1 MASVKNNRLF
11 TRKRFAIGLV
21 VLFVIIVV
29 LGLLSYYWL
38 PGYVKSEV
46 EEKLSKKINRPVT
59 VKAIEFK
66 PLTLELTVTAFHVGA
81 KNPPDKTKATL
92 LSFDKL
98 HVDLSIDSITRRA
111 LIISAITLEKPK
123 VYLVREQADQYNITD
138 ILESFEQK
146 EDAPP
151 EEESGKTLFSVSN
164 IVIKDGHFELTDQY
178 KNSHQRIS
186 DINLGIP
193 VAANFG
199 RIEEQWVKPRFS
211 ANINDAPFSLNGEL
225 LPFTAD
231 KREESLTLKL
241 NDIDLTRIDEY
252 VSMPPG
258 LSLSSGY
265 FDSDLL
271 LTFVQGG
278 GKVQSVTLS
287 GQVALKQLAYQ
298 NQAVEAPYQAVF
310 EKLIVQVDVDFMG
323 VKPAQTEVT
332 LTNVTITR
340 QGEAK
345 PVFSLPELAL
355 DNVQI
360 DMAKKHVILDKVS
373 LNKLSILLQREQ
385 DGNIDLTRL
394 FASTGSGTQRSGPSS
409 SPKRV
414 ATAKVAQATVIP
426 IPDRKPS
433 QEDIAQAK
441 VQAIAEAEK
450 PVDQL
455 PVDVAAEE
463 SASGSDDQMLPVL
476 SMLAANTD
484 PWNTQINTIQLS
496 DASINFQDTT
506 LSKAAPMKIHGLN
519 LTLNNID
526 INGID
531 PLEMVLQAKVNKRG
545 SIDTHGTLAW
555 TPLSTNL
562 NIDLKNVDLVSLQGW
577 GGDQLNALLTR
588 GNISF
593 KGKVDAK
600 GVPLVVAVNGT
611 GRLSSFNIFDKR
623 RRSDLL
629 RWRNIGIDGL
639 KFVNDPLRVDISSVR
654 LDRFYARVNILP
666 DGSLNLNDIVKQD
679 KTVAKNESKANKA
692 PPVSSKQSIPIR
704 IGKVVVNKSN
714 IDFSDQF
721 IQPSYRANL
730 TGLTGK
736 IEPLHPNKTGK
747 IEITG
752 AVDKSAPLDISGT
765 IDPFSS
771 ELKLDIVAKANNID
785 MPTFSPYSGK
795 YVGYAIERGKLSVD
809 VHYKIEDN
817 ALKATNEIF
826 LDQLKL
832 GDEIESSDAPSI
844 PLKLA
849 VSLLK
854 DRNGE
859 INLKL
864 PVKGSVDDPE
874 FSIGDVLFD
883 AFINLIM
890 KAITAPFAL
899 LGSAIGGDQ
908 ELSSIDFT
916 PGYKN
921 IETEAETRLQTLSKA
936 LVDRPILKLEITGYA
951 DSKGDHDALKKV
963 LLDRMV
969 KAKKLTED
977 AADGE
982 AGGSLEEVELDA
994 EQYEEFLTMVY
1005 DEQTFEKP
1013 ENILGFAKSLP
1024 VPEME
1029 ELMLKNIEVNDED
1042 YRKLAQQR
1050 ANSARD
1056 WLVNQGAISNDRIF
1070 ILGAKVKADDNAET
1084 SQVKFKIK

>member
-1 MASVKNNRLF
+1 M
-11 TRKRFAIGLV
+11 
-21 VLFVIIVV
+21 
-29 LGLLSYYWL
+29 Y
-38 PGYVKSEV
+38 
-46 EEKLSKKINRPVT
+46 
-59 VKAIEFK
+59 
-66 PLTLELTVTAFHVGA
+66 
-81 KNPPDKTKATL
+81 
-92 LSFDKL
+92 
-98 HVDLSIDSITRRA
+98 
-111 LIISAITLEKPK
+111 
-123 VYLVREQADQYNITD
+123 
-138 ILESFEQK
+138 
-146 EDAPP
+146 
-151 EEESGKTLFSVSN
+151 
-164 IVIKDGHFELTDQY
+164 
-178 KNSHQRIS
+178 
-186 DINLGIP
+186 
-193 VAANFG
+193 
-199 RIEEQWVKPRFS
+199 
-211 ANINDAPFSLNGEL
+211 
-225 LPFTAD
+225 
-231 KREESLTLKL
+231 
-241 NDIDLTRIDEY
+241 
-252 VSMPPG
+252 
-258 LSLSSGY
+258 
-265 FDSDLL
+265 
-271 LTFVQGG
+271 
-278 GKVQSVTLS
+278 
-287 GQVALKQLAYQ
+287 
-298 NQAVEAPYQAVF
+298 
-310 EKLIVQVDVDFMG
+310 KLIW
-323 VKPAQTEVT
+323 
-332 LTNVTITR
+332 R
-340 QGEAK
+340 
-345 PVFSLPELAL
+345 
-355 DNVQI
+355 
-360 DMAKKHVILDKVS
+360 KKHVILDKIS
-373 LNKLSILLQREQ
+373 LNKLVILLQREQ
-385 DGNIDLTRL
+385 DGVIDLTRL
-394 FASTGSGTQRSGPSS
+394 FASTGGETQRPRPSS

-414 ATAKVAQATVIP
+414 AAEKVARATVIP
-426 IPDRKPS
+426 IPGRKPS

-506 LSKAAPMKIHGLN
+506 LRKAVPMKIHGLN

-531 PLEMVLQAKVNKRG
+531 PLEIVLQAKVNKRG
-545 SIDTHGTLAW
+545 SIDTRGTLAW

-562 NIDLKNVDLVSLQGW
+562 NIDLKKVDLVSLQGW

-679 KTVAKNESKANKA
+679 KTVAKNESKASKA
-692 PPVSSKQSIPIR
+692 SPVSSKQSMPIR

-771 ELKLDIVAKANNID
+771 ELKLDIAANAKNID